1 MTKLHNEVVSFIALT
16 LTSFGS
22 LFFIITT
29 YKFMITQNKIPITI
43 LTGFL
48 GSGKTTLL
56 NHILANTS
64 GKKIAVIVNEFGEV
78 NVDAKLV
85 EHTTEEMIELS
96 NGCICCTL
104 RGDLIEGVDRIIKD
118 NDIDALV
125 IESTGIGEP
134 IPIAQAFYI
143 HPEILEANPDLPD
156 IQDKVFVDAIITVI
170 DSAQFFEMY
179 QRQSLIPEDEFNR
192 GYSQLLAEQ
201 VEGADILLLNKIDE
215 ASEDELNKLTDLLKL
230 MNPRAK
236 KIPTTYGDVPIQ
248 EIFDTKIFDIEVA
261 EDSSLWMEELE
272 KEAGSS
278 ESEEYGMG
286 SYIYKTVVPF
296 NEDKL
301 MDLFRY
307 GFPSN
312 ILRSKG
318 IVTVE
323 NTDTA
328 FLWNQTGKFLKFD
341 AIGRFNDPD
350 HTYNEIVFI
359 GQDISATQIQ
369 EYLSKALSNPD
380 EPVIT
385 F

>member
-1 MTKLHNEVVSFIALT
+1 MKN
-16 LTSFGS
+16 
-22 LFFIITT
+22 
-29 YKFMITQNKIPITI
+29 KNKIPITI

-56 NHILANTS
+56 NHILANSS

-104 RGDLIEGVDRIIKD
+104 RGDLIEGVDRILRE
-118 NDIDALV
+118 NTIDALV

-143 HPEILEANPDLPD
+143 HPEILEANPDLPN
-156 IQDKVFVDAIITVI
+156 IQHRVFVDAIITVI

-179 QRQSLIPEDEFNR
+179 ERQSLIPDDDFGR

-201 VEGADILLLNKIDE
+201 VEGADILLLNKVDE
-215 ASEDELNKLTDLLKL
+215 ASEKELTKLTDLLKL

-236 KIPTTYGDVPIQ
+236 TIHTSFGKVPIE
-248 EIFDTKIFDIEVA
+248 EIIDTQIFDIEVA
-261 EDSSLWMEELE
+261 EDSSLWVAELE
-272 KEAGSS
+272 KEHEP
-278 ESEEYGMG
+278 ESEEYGIG
-286 SYIYKTVVPF
+286 TYVYKTVTPF
-296 NEDKL
+296 NEEKL
-301 MDLFRY
+301 IELFQY

-318 IVTVE
+318 IVTIE

-328 FLWNQTGKFLKFD
+328 FLWNQAGKFLKFD
-341 AIGRFNDPD
+341 AIGRFNDPN

-359 GQDISATQIQ
+359 GTDMNPQEIQ
-369 EYLSKALSNPD
+369 KFLAKALSNSDDPI
-380 EPVIT
+380 EI

>member
-1 MTKLHNEVVSFIALT
+1 MNTD
-16 LTSFGS
+16 
-22 LFFIITT
+22 
-29 YKFMITQNKIPITI
+29 NKIPITI

-179 QRQSLIPEDEFNR
+179 ERQSLIPEDEFNR

-215 ASEDELNKLTDLLKL
+215 ASEDELKKLTDLLKL

-236 KIPTTYGDVPIQ
+236 KILTTYGDVPIQ

-296 NEDKL
+296 NEEKL
-301 MDLFRY
+301 MNLFRY

-341 AIGRFNDPD
+341 AIGRFNSPD

-359 GQDISATQIQ
+359 GQDINAEEIQ
-369 EYLSKALSNPD
+369 KYLAKALTNPD